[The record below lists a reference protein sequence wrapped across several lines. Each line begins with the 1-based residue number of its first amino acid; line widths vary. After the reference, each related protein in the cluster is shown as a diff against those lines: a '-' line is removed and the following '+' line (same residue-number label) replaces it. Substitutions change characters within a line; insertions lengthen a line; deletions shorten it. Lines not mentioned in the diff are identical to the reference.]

1 MKAVKITTVQGTK
14 NRPSF
19 LIEDTV
25 YEEQKQRVAT
35 ASEVIDRLNKEVKS

>member
-19 LIEDTV
+19 FIEDTV
-25 YEEQKQRVAT
+25 YEEQKQKVA
-35 ASEVIDRLNKEVKS
+35 AAAAVISRLNKEVRS